1 MAESELDRAAREY
14 ASQASPFAGLQDFLL
29 NRPVFD
35 RGPAPT
41 PTTPTLRTLDF
52 ADDAA
57 QNQARQYREM
67 LAKQKAEQEAL
78 LESRFADLIAQQQAS
93 EQGITSAREAA
104 LANLRDTLQQET
116 ASAAAA
122 QAAERSEVVKAL
134 EDRLAGVKES
144 IATESEALREQGLQ
158 ERADIRAQQ
167 QAVVDQLQQ
176 NIDTAKAEL
185 AASQQQVAEAQTTA
199 LGDLEDRQ
207 SSLIGDLTTR
217 ISGLN
222 DDLGTIQAEIRA
234 DLAEQQ
240 ATLSDDQK
248 AAADLLQQRIDAL
261 NSDLSAVGESVQTE
275 TAAQTELLR
284 GEREQLVSQL
294 ENQIGTLK
302 DQVGALP
309 LDEIQSRIDDITS
322 QSQDFVQTATTERA
336 ELAQQIAALE
346 AAGVTQ
352 QDLEAALQGAATAE
366 DLESLRGDYQATG
379 RLVEEALQ
387 TGQRQREGL
396 QERVQAL
403 QAAQLDPASIQQ
415 QRATDIQA
423 AVDPISQQIE
433 ALRGQIPQQIDVEA
447 LRKQITDEIMGRMPT
462 VPAVDPNVSAGVGAG
477 GVPYTGGS
485 TGVNIS
491 DGMADQ
497 MGLIPGGSVQDQIDF
512 ADNYQG
518 RGGTRPAAPAA
529 APQVTVT
536 PPPQAA
542 VAPPRQVAV
551 APPPQVAATTP
562 SPVAVAPPPPVQPI
576 AGVAGIPQRTLF
588 DPMSL
593 RFPNMRMR

>member
-14 ASQASPFAGLQDFLL
+14 ASQASPFAGLQNFLL

-52 ADDAA
+52 VDDPA
-57 QNQARQYREM
+57 QNQAANFR
-67 LAKQKAEQEAL
+67 
-78 LESRFADLIAQQQAS
+78 DLIQRQETTQR
-93 EQGITSAREAA
+93 EEREAA
-104 LANLRDTLQQET
+104 LQSLREALQEET
-116 ASAAAA
+116 SSSLAA

-167 QAVVDQLQQ
+167 QAAVDQLQQ

-403 QAAQLDPASIQQ
+403 KAAQLDPASIQQ
-415 QRATDIQA
+415 QRATEIQA

-433 ALRGQIPQQIDVEA
+433 ALQGQIPQQIDVEA
-447 LRKQITDEIMGRMPT
+447 LRKQITDDIMGRMPT
-462 VPAVDPNVSAGVGAG
+462 APTVAPNVSAGVGAG
-477 GVPYTGGS
+477 GEPFTGGS
-485 TGVNIS
+485 VGSTYEPERGVY
-491 DGMADQ
+491 GVMPTTEGAAE
-497 MGLIPGGSVQDQIDF
+497 MGATPYF
-512 ADNYQG
+512 DNYQG
-518 RGGTRPAAPAA
+518 RGGTRPAAPVA
-529 APQVTVT
+529 APPVG
-536 PPPQAA
+536 
-542 VAPPRQVAV
+542 V
-551 APPPQVAATTP
+551 APPPQIAATTP
-562 SPVAVAPPPPVQPI
+562 APAAPPAVEGI
-576 AGVAGIPQRTLF
+576 AGIPQQTLF

>member
-1 MAESELDRAAREY
+1 M
-14 ASQASPFAGLQDFLL
+14 
-29 NRPVFD
+29 
-35 RGPAPT
+35 
-41 PTTPTLRTLDF
+41 
-52 ADDAA
+52 
-57 QNQARQYREM
+57 
-67 LAKQKAEQEAL
+67 
-78 LESRFADLIAQQQAS
+78 
-93 EQGITSAREAA
+93 
-104 LANLRDTLQQET
+104 
-116 ASAAAA
+116 
-122 QAAERSEVVKAL
+122 
-134 EDRLAGVKES
+134 
-144 IATESEALREQGLQ
+144 REQGLQ

-167 QAVVDQLQQ
+167 QAAVDQLQQ

-415 QRATDIQA
+415 QRATEIQA

-433 ALRGQIPQQIDVEA
+433 ALQGQIPQQIDVEA
-447 LRKQITDEIMGRMPT
+447 LRKQITDDIMGRMPT
-462 VPAVDPNVSAGVGAG
+462 APTVAPNVSAGVGAG
-477 GVPYTGGS
+477 GEPFTGGS
-485 TGVNIS
+485 VGSTYEPERGVY
-491 DGMADQ
+491 GVMPTTEGAAE
-497 MGLIPGGSVQDQIDF
+497 MGATPYF
-512 ADNYQG
+512 DNYQG
-518 RGGTRPAAPAA
+518 RGGTRPAAPVA
-529 APQVTVT
+529 APPVG
-536 PPPQAA
+536 
-542 VAPPRQVAV
+542 V
-551 APPPQVAATTP
+551 APPPQIAATTP
-562 SPVAVAPPPPVQPI
+562 APAAPPAVEGI
-576 AGVAGIPQRTLF
+576 AGIPQQTLF